1 MLTIFRSVQ
10 VKLIMTEASR
20 AVLIDKYSR
29 QLRKQRDEWEQ
40 WQFQSKKIL
49 AEAKKKSADTYALAQ
64 QKIAQEER
72 RRKEKIAQIS
82 FSLQQAESLP
92 EGSEMDYQTV
102 ESPVTIQEGD
112 IWDEI
117 MAGTEIMIKDG
128 RVHEIRR
135 TPGHRAEE

>member
-102 ESPVTIQEGD
+102 ESPVIIQEGD